1 MSKKI
6 ISFECPDYLYRE
18 IESISATTGL
28 SRSELL
34 REGVSE
40 IISHYSSSNNA
51 GADNDQSVRDL
62 IKRALFILEQNKN

>member
-40 IISHYSSSNNA
+40 IIRHYSSSNA